1 MVVGFGSDINNLL
14 QNELEQMG
22 VFDIGEEEEI
32 NLAILFQD
40 PDEPLIQ
47 FPDSVPEDS
56 QYRGF
61 HVENTMHMFQV
72 TLLLD
77 TYDTFYNDYWA
88 INIQQRGL
96 VRQVEI
102 YRREHEGLEL
112 AQLRQELDLLYQS
125 PYWRLIVD
133 SWRRGMRLENEIQ
146 MTNEM
151 ILWVYRIKLI
161 TWLIIRKLLDPPDQL
176 LDEDLTPEQ
185 ELGIFVNV
193 WYQIMDLIL
202 QYNRI
207 FRYPLIGL
215 SKYMHVIISKMVM
228 MLSYGD
234 IKTLLIFIVLFPELV
249 THNSYPIL
257 DTQGILFNSNNIT
270 PGDQYWEVY
279 MRHRDLINEIY
290 HY

>member
-161 TWLIIRKLLDPPDQL
+161 T
-176 LDEDLTPEQ
+176 
-185 ELGIFVNV
+185 
-193 WYQIMDLIL
+193 
-202 QYNRI
+202 
-207 FRYPLIGL
+207 
-215 SKYMHVIISKMVM
+215 
-228 MLSYGD
+228 
-234 IKTLLIFIVLFPELV
+234 
-249 THNSYPIL
+249 
-257 DTQGILFNSNNIT
+257 
-270 PGDQYWEVY
+270 
-279 MRHRDLINEIY
+279 
-290 HY
+290 

>member
-1 MVVGFGSDINNLL
+1 MVGFGSDINNLL

-112 AQLRQELDLLYQS
+112 AQLRQELDCS
-125 PYWRLIVD
+125 I
-133 SWRRGMRLENEIQ
+133 NH
-146 MTNEM
+146 
-151 ILWVYRIKLI
+151 
-161 TWLIIRKLLDPPDQL
+161 
-176 LDEDLTPEQ
+176 
-185 ELGIFVNV
+185 
-193 WYQIMDLIL
+193 
-202 QYNRI
+202 
-207 FRYPLIGL
+207 LIG
-215 SKYMHVIISKMVM
+215 
-228 MLSYGD
+228 D
-234 IKTLLIFIVLFPELV
+234 
-249 THNSYPIL
+249 
-257 DTQGILFNSNNIT
+257 
-270 PGDQYWEVY
+270 
-279 MRHRDLINEIY
+279 
-290 HY
+290 

>member
-1 MVVGFGSDINNLL
+1 
-14 QNELEQMG
+14 
-22 VFDIGEEEEI
+22 
-32 NLAILFQD
+32 
-40 PDEPLIQ
+40 
-47 FPDSVPEDS
+47 
-56 QYRGF
+56 
-61 HVENTMHMFQV
+61 
-72 TLLLD
+72 
-77 TYDTFYNDYWA
+77 
-88 INIQQRGL
+88 
-96 VRQVEI
+96 
-102 YRREHEGLEL
+102 
-112 AQLRQELDLLYQS
+112 
-125 PYWRLIVD
+125 
-133 SWRRGMRLENEIQ
+133 
-146 MTNEM
+146 
-151 ILWVYRIKLI
+151 
-161 TWLIIRKLLDPPDQL
+161 LIIRKLLDPPDQL